1 MKEVKD
7 NPLTETELVA
17 LAQQHGLR
25 LQSETFNYNETG
37 LDFQVIQALDEKQ
50 QPWILRLPRRPDVLP
65 RAKNEHR
72 VLQLLQGKLPADL
85 PDWQIFDPKLIAYP
99 RLAGIPVANIDMENM
114 CYVWNLDLEKLP
126 QTFVQ
131 SLGQTIAALHAQDTA
146 AAAKA
151 GIKVLQPEQLREHL
165 SGQMQ
170 RVKEAIGVAEQVWDR
185 WQAWLQDDSYWPRYT
200 CLVHGD
206 LQAAHIL
213 TDENG
218 KVNGLLDWTEAEV
231 SDPAIDFVALLAAFG
246 EDFLKRVLTAYEQAG
261 GQIWPR
267 MLEHVQQRHGAY
279 GVNIGLFVLESGTDD
294 YLQMAKD
301 ALGLSTPK

>member
-99 RLAGIPVANIDMENM
+99 RLAGIPVANIDME
-114 CYVWNLDLEKLP
+114 
-126 QTFVQ
+126 
-131 SLGQTIAALHAQDTA
+131 
-146 AAAKA
+146 
-151 GIKVLQPEQLREHL
+151 
-165 SGQMQ
+165 
-170 RVKEAIGVAEQVWDR
+170 
-185 WQAWLQDDSYWPRYT
+185 
-200 CLVHGD
+200 
-206 LQAAHIL
+206 
-213 TDENG
+213 
-218 KVNGLLDWTEAEV
+218 
-231 SDPAIDFVALLAAFG
+231 
-246 EDFLKRVLTAYEQAG
+246 
-261 GQIWPR
+261 
-267 MLEHVQQRHGAY
+267 
-279 GVNIGLFVLESGTDD
+279 
-294 YLQMAKD
+294 
-301 ALGLSTPK
+301 

>member
-1 MKEVKD
+1 MKEVKH
-7 NPLTETELVA
+7 NPLSESELIG
-17 LAQQHGLR
+17 LAQRHGLH
-25 LQSETFNYNETG
+25 LQPDTFNYNETG
-37 LDFQVIQALDEKQ
+37 LDFQVIHVLNDAQ

-85 PDWQIFDPKLIAYP
+85 PDWQVFDPRLIAYP
-99 RLAGIPVANIDMENM
+99 RLPGIPVANIDMEKM
-114 CYVWNLDLEKLP
+114 CYVWNLDIENLP
-126 QTFVQ
+126 EAFYQ

-146 AAAKA
+146 AAEKA
-151 GIKVLQPEQLREHL
+151 GLNVLQPEQLREHL
-165 SGQMQ
+165 QSQMK
-170 RVKEAIGVAEQVWDR
+170 RVKEAIGVAEPVWDR
-185 WQAWLQDDSYWPRYT
+185 WQAWLQDDSYWPGYT

-213 TDENG
+213 IDENG

-246 EDFLKRVLTAYEQAG
+246 EAVTKRVLLSYEQAG
-261 GQIWPR
+261 GQVWPR

-294 YLQMAKD
+294 YLPMANE
-301 ALGLSTPK
+301 ALGLSS

>member
-1 MKEVKD
+1 MKEVK
-7 NPLTETELVA
+7 NSPLSESELIG
-17 LAQQHGLR
+17 LTQRHGLS
-25 LQSETFNYNETG
+25 LQPETFNYNETG
-37 LDFQVIQALDEKQ
+37 LDFQVIHALDEAQ
-50 QPWILRLPRRPDVLP
+50 QSWILRLPRRPDVLP
-65 RAKNEHR
+65 RANNEHR

-85 PDWQIFDPKLIAYP
+85 PDWQIFDPSLIAYP
-99 RLAGIPVANIDMENM
+99 RLPGIPVANIDMEKL
-114 CYVWNLDLEKLP
+114 CYVWNLDMENLP
-126 QTFVQ
+126 EAFCQ
-131 SLGQTIAALHAQDTA
+131 SLGQTIATLHAQDTA

-151 GIKVLQPEQLREHL
+151 GLNVLQPEQLRGHL
-165 SGQMQ
+165 QGQMQ
-170 RVKEAIGVAEQVWDR
+170 RVKTAIGVADPVWDR
-185 WQAWLQDDSYWPRYT
+185 WQAWLQDDSYWPGYT

-246 EDFLKRVLTAYEQAG
+246 EDFLKRVLIAYEQAG
-261 GQIWPR
+261 GRVWPR

-294 YLQMAKD
+294 YLPMAKE
-301 ALGLSTPK
+301 ALGLSS